1 MRVSLIGAELEE
13 NLAIRYIASSVEV
26 RGHNVDIVPFNSQQD
41 TESAVRQVLAFEPQ
55 IVGLS
60 MIFTARGREFCQL
73 AKRIREA
80 GFRGHLIAGGPFA
93 SFNCQFLV
101 TEFPDF
107 NSVALGEGEELM
119 CCLAENLDRLDRVP
133 GLCYRDRSGSPR
145 INPAIGNPDKLDDL
159 PWPKRTTFH
168 SYFDKPIASVL
179 TSRGCWRDCAFC
191 SIHAWYERVGGKRF
205 RIRSVDSIVAELSDL
220 YHRYGVRIF
229 NFQDDN
235 FFLPNPAKAAQRFAD
250 IRDGLRRNG
259 VGQIAIAV
267 KARPDSIT
275 EESIR
280 ILDDLGL
287 FRVFLGV
294 ENTSEN
300 GLRNL
305 NRRQTVAH
313 ILNALRILND
323 YEIHVAYNLLM
334 FEPDTVLD
342 EILVNLR
349 FMGRYSENPFNFC
362 RAEAYPGTGL
372 ERKLRQE
379 GRLLGGVFGYDYRLR
394 DPRSEAFHQIANYA
408 FFDRNFSDYGLH
420 YFNMQVDFSFQLLRR
435 FSPEL
440 LSQTLRAAVRNFIK
454 QTNLDTFERCCEI
467 YDFVAACDPA
477 DEVALRSFA
486 RDARVRVDRHSR
498 ELMVRGERILNCLD
512 DTYARN
518 TSAIPYSAPAPLE
531 PLSFDSA
538 SEHTPTPVIPGLE
551 FTRPGSGW
559 EGVDIFGVAQAPVPY
574 SIFRARLAEET
585 RAGKEAVCASQ

>member
-1 MRVSLIGAELEE
+1 MNVALIGAELEE
-13 NLAIRYIASSVEV
+13 NLAIRYIASSLEV
-26 RGHNVDIVPFNSQQD
+26 SGHNVDIVPFNSEQD
-41 TESAVRQVLAFEPQ
+41 MESAVRQTLAFEPQ

-73 AKRIREA
+73 ARRIREA
-80 GFRGHLIAGGPFA
+80 GFCGHVIAGGPFA
-93 SFNCQFLV
+93 SFNCEFLV

-119 CCLAENLDRLDRVP
+119 PCLAENLHHLDRVP
-133 GLCYRDRSGSPR
+133 GLCYRDDSGLPR

-168 SYFDKPIASVL
+168 TYFDKPIASVL
-179 TSRGCWRDCAFC
+179 TSRGCWRDCVFC
-191 SIHAWYERVGGKRF
+191 SINVWYERVGGRKF

-220 YHRYGVRIF
+220 YHRHGVRIF

-235 FFLPNPAKAAQRFAD
+235 FFLPNPAKTAERFSA
-250 IRDGLRRNG
+250 IRDGLRRNR

-280 ILDDLGL
+280 ILDELGL

-305 NRRQTVAH
+305 NRRQTVTD

-323 YEIHVAYNLLM
+323 FDIHVAYNLLI

-362 RAEAYPGTGL
+362 RAEAYAGTGL
-372 ERKLRQE
+372 ERKLRHE
-379 GRLLGGVFGYDYRLR
+379 GRLLGDAFGYDYRLK

-420 YFNMQVDFSFQLLRR
+420 YFSMQVDFSYQLLRR
-435 FSPEL
+435 FRPDL
-440 LSQTLRAAVRNFIK
+440 LSQTLRAAARNFVK
-454 QTNLDTFERCCEI
+454 QTNLDTFERLCEI

-477 DEVALRSFA
+477 DGVALRSFA
-486 RDARVRVDRHSR
+486 RDARLRVDQHSR
-498 ELMVRGERILNCLD
+498 ELLVRGERILNSLE

-518 TSAIPYSAPAPLE
+518 VPGVPYYAPAPPQ
-531 PLSFDSA
+531 PLGFDPA
-538 SEHTPTPVIPGLE
+538 KEHIPTPVIPGLE

-559 EGVDIFGVAQAPVPY
+559 EGVDLFGVAQAPVPY
-574 SIFRARLAEET
+574 NIFRARLTEET
-585 RAGKEAVCASQ
+585 RTGEEAVCASP